1 MSGDIERITAAIR
14 RGDFELLVQRLSRS
28 PVSLVKKSEWSSYA
42 NGMDERR
49 KGLEEEYF
57 HRKNQE
63 AIEKLREKMKVAEEA
78 KAAGTSSMRCP
89 RCDGNLKES
98 KFEEVLIDTCDKCGG
113 VWLDSGEL
121 EQLDPQ
127 RGWRMV

>member
-1 MSGDIERITAAIR
+1 MSDA
-14 RGDFELLVQRLSRS
+14 F
-28 PVSLVKKSEWSSYA
+28 
-42 NGMDERR
+42 DERR

-57 HRKNQE
+57 HRKNKE

-89 RCDGNLKES
+89 RCDGSLKES
-98 KFEEVLIDTCDKCGG
+98 KFEGVLIDTCEKCGG

-121 EQLDPQ
+121 EQLT
-127 RGWRMV
+127 RKKGGGWLSGLLSGSEG

>member
-1 MSGDIERITAAIR
+1 M
-14 RGDFELLVQRLSRS
+14 
-28 PVSLVKKSEWSSYA
+28 A

-49 KGLEEEYF
+49 RGLEEEYF
-57 HRKNQE
+57 RRKDQE

-78 KAAGTSSMRCP
+78 KAAGASSMQCP
-89 RCDGNLKES
+89 RCDGSLTES

-121 EQLDPQ
+121 AQLT
-127 RGWRMV
+127 RKESGGWFRRLVGSE